1 MVPMKTKE
9 SRPLWIYF
17 LAVGDDVIKIG
28 KSRQSRG
35 ARLSQH
41 KAPSLDGHIPDVQE
55 LCEIRAASDADE
67 LAIHRHFADIRI
79 QTETFQ
85 ASEKLVGYIRWLRDL
100 SYVVVPEDDDT
111 FRDSVPVM
119 DSEHWM
125 PSTEGRTKPRDS
137 TVLPGFARHD
147 LLPRRITIDDFYT
160 NEVIIEAAREA
171 MGSIDTDP
179 ASHFIANQ
187 VVKAA
192 TFYTLATNGLTQHWH
207 GNVWVN
213 PPFSDWASWASKIAR
228 ELASGRVRSM
238 CALAATR
245 TITAKYFTPLMDT
258 ANAICFTRGRI
269 KFWGTR
275 AGTPD
280 DGHAIL
286 YFGPDRQSFCDA
298 FQRSVGSVF
307 IATST
312 KSIQSLVRH
321 RESVLADASPGP
333 PHS

>member
-1 MVPMKTKE
+1 MSPKE
-9 SRPLWIYF
+9 SKPLWIYF

-35 ARLSQH
+35 TRLKQH
-41 KAPSLDGHIPDVQE
+41 QAPALDGHTPDVQE
-55 LCEIRAASDADE
+55 LCEIRADSDADE
-67 LAIHRHFADIRI
+67 LAIHRHFDDIRI
-79 QTETFQ
+79 QKETFQ
-85 ASEKLVGYIRWLRDL
+85 ASEDLIGYIRWLRDL
-100 SYVVVPEDDDT
+100 SYVVVPEDDDS
-111 FRDSVPVM
+111 FRDSVPLM
-119 DSEHWM
+119 DPEHWM
-125 PSTEGRTKPRDS
+125 PSHEGRTKPRDLS
-137 TVLPGFARHD
+137 VLPGFAKHD

-160 NEVIIEAAREA
+160 SEVIIEAARTA

-187 VVKAA
+187 VVKAE
-192 TFYTLATNGLTQHWH
+192 TFYTLATNGLTQRWH

-213 PPFSDWASWASKIAR
+213 PPFSDWASWAAKIAH
-228 ELASGRVRSM
+228 ELASGRVSSM

-258 ANAICFTRGRI
+258 ANAVCFTRGRI

-286 YFGPDRQSFCDA
+286 YFGPDREKFCDS
-298 FQRSVGSVF
+298 FRRDVGSVF
-307 IATST
+307 IATAA
-312 KSIQSLVRH
+312 KSLQDLVIK
-321 RESVLADASPGP
+321 RESMTL
-333 PHS
+333 